1 MNDIELIEQAIESA
15 KCRIYR
21 LKQHHG
27 STLAHQQ
34 KATHQ
39 QELMDITIKALEH
52 YKNSLTNQK
61 NNSYKGLS
69 RYLNE
74 FENNQKI
81 IQFTPQYEQLLK
93 KVSED
98 TESDLFICLPSMLK
112 NTRAVSLNKGD
123 SFSLDYIAMQNMKI
137 DTLSLGETFPM
148 TDALH
153 GKIISIN
160 KTKKKWWQFWKKR
173 TVTGCL
179 VEVVDK

>member
-34 KATHQ
+34 KAIHQ

-52 YKNSLTNQK
+52 YKRSLTNQK
-61 NNSYKGLS
+61 NTSYKSLS

-74 FENNQKI
+74 FENNQKV
-81 IQFTPQYEQLLK
+81 IQFTSQYEQLFK

-98 TESDLFICLPSMLK
+98 TESDSFICLPSMSK
-112 NTRAVSLNKGD
+112 SARAIALHKGD
-123 SFSLDYIAMQNMKI
+123 RISLDYIAMQNMKI
-137 DTLSLGETFPM
+137 ETLSLGETFPM

-153 GKIISIN
+153 GKITSIN
-160 KTKKKWWQFWKKR
+160 MTTKRWWQFWKKR
-173 TVTGCL
+173 TVTGCI
-179 VEVVDK
+179 VEVVE